1 MLNMVQGCRVPFP
14 EELSEGYEILDGR
27 IVANV
32 NAEKLLDAFKFFI
45 VLNRDERGFF
55 FLELPVNRDEEVPK
69 RPGVVETFHRRVYY
83 IDDLPPEESFAILRR
98 SGDLLI
104 NDGISSF
111 GFGFQTRDEIML
123 DKYNIVTISSS
134 EVEKYAEIFLPL
146 EIPRVENLKT
156 AWDTFTQD
164 NSGIAER
171 VEIDGK
177 TVFDLP
183 EEYRDWGIYEA
194 EVRSD

>member
-1 MLNMVQGCRVPFP
+1 MVQGCRVPFP

-164 NSGIAER
+164 NPGIAER

>member
-1 MLNMVQGCRVPFP
+1 MLLWVNQLGQ
-14 EELSEGYEILDGR
+14 GYEILDGR

-164 NSGIAER
+164 NPGIAER

>member
-183 EEYRDWGIYEA
+183 EDYRDWGIYEA

>member
-1 MLNMVQGCRVPFP
+1 MVQGCRVPFP

-55 FLELPVNRDEEVPK
+55 FLELPVNHDEEVPK
-69 RPGVVETFHRRVYY
+69 SPGVVETFHRRVYY

-164 NSGIAER
+164 NPGIAER

-183 EEYRDWGIYEA
+183 EDYRDWGIYEA

>member
-69 RPGVVETFHRRVYY
+69 RPDVVETFHRRVYY
-83 IDDLPPEESFAILRR
+83 IDDLPPEESFTILRR

-104 NDGISSF
+104 NDGLSAF

-123 DKYNIVTISSS
+123 DKYNIVTISSP
-134 EVEKYAEIFLPL
+134 EVDKYAEIFLPL

-164 NSGIAER
+164 NPGIAER

-194 EVRSD
+194 EIRSD

>member
-1 MLNMVQGCRVPFP
+1 MVQGCRVPFP

-98 SGDLLI
+98 SGNLLI
-104 NDGISSF
+104 NDGISAF

-123 DKYNIVTISSS
+123 DKYNIVTISSP

-164 NSGIAER
+164 NPGIAER

-194 EVRSD
+194 EIRSD

>member
-1 MLNMVQGCRVPFP
+1 MLNMVKGCRVPFP

-32 NAEKLLDAFKFFI
+32 DAEKLLDVFKFFI
-45 VLNRDERGFF
+45 VLNRDKRGFF

-104 NDGISSF
+104 NDGLSAF

-123 DKYNIVTISSS
+123 DKYNIVTISSP

-146 EIPRVENLKT
+146 EIPRVENLVT

-164 NSGIAER
+164 NPGIAER

>member
-1 MLNMVQGCRVPFP
+1 MLNMVKGCRVPFP
-14 EELSEGYEILDGR
+14 EKLSEGYEILDGR

-45 VLNRDERGFF
+45 VLNREERGFF
-55 FLELPVNRDEEVPK
+55 FLELPVNRDDEVPK
-69 RPGVVETFHRRVYY
+69 KPGVVETFHNRVYY
-83 IDDLPPEESFAILRR
+83 IDDLPPEESFGILRR

-104 NDGISSF
+104 NDGISAF

-123 DKYNIVTISSS
+123 GKYNVVTIASS
-134 EVEKYAEIFLPL
+134 EPEKYAEIFGPL
-146 EIPRVENLKT
+146 EIPRVENLVT

-164 NSGIAER
+164 APGIAER

-183 EEYRDWGIYEA
+183 EDYRDWGIYEA
-194 EVRSD
+194 EIRET